1 MRPFSLD
8 QRIETVHFTIINAQS
23 LTKLVSKAIESNK
36 DGFFNASTL
45 TYDRITE
52 AVFKLER
59 LSNLLMPLYDIEQTG
74 GNICDL
80 RDIFEVSQKL
90 DDLCSYFH
98 LEILENQPSS
108 NSLESEIDGDL
119 SNSFFG
125 IDSLIC
131 NAREVM
137 HDLIKMP
144 LAA

>member
-8 QRIETVHFTIINAQS
+8 ERIETVHFTIINAQS
-23 LTKLVSKAIESNK
+23 LTKLVSKAIESNNK
-36 DGFFNASTL
+36 GFFNTSTL

-59 LSNLLMPLYDIEQTG
+59 LSSLLMPLYNIEQAG
-74 GNICDL
+74 GKLCDL
-80 RDIFEVSQKL
+80 RDILEVSQTL
-90 DDLCSYFH
+90 DSLCSYFH

-108 NSLESEIDGDL
+108 NSLESEIDDDL

>member
-8 QRIETVHFTIINAQS
+8 ERIETVHFTIINAKAM
-23 LTKLVSKAIESNK
+23 TKLVCLVIESNK
-36 DGFFNASTL
+36 NGLYNAKTL
-45 TYDRITE
+45 TYDRIIE
-52 AVFKLER
+52 AASHLEK
-59 LSNLLMPLYDIEQTG
+59 LSNSLTPLYDIEQAG
-74 GNICDL
+74 GNLCDL
-80 RDIFEVSQKL
+80 KDIFEVSQKL

-137 HDLIKMP
+137 HDLIKIP